1 LGHIGD
7 TLRSQTVSTKLKRI
21 AEQAI
26 QNPNM
31 VFTTPVHH
39 IDVEFLHEAYELVNK
54 NAVPGLDGV
63 TFAMYGENLGDN
75 LENLHKRLK
84 EGKYKAPIIK
94 RIWLD
99 KEGGKKRPIGIS
111 ELEDKIVQRAVTM
124 LLEAVYEQDFYEF
137 SHGYRK
143 NKSAHKALKDL
154 RNHLMEMG
162 ISRIADID
170 ICGFF
175 DNIDRTKMMEILKK
189 RVNDGGLLKLIGK
202 WLKVG
207 VLDGKDLIFPDKG
220 TPQGGVISPILAN
233 IFLHHVL
240 DEWFEKEVKPRMKG
254 KCFLIRFADDLIIGF
269 ELESD
274 SQRVMDVLPKR
285 FGRFG
290 LSVHPEKT
298 KLVKFKKQGR
308 NEKSDKDNDTFDFLG
323 FTHYWSLSRRGYWV
337 VKRKTIG
344 ARLKRFM
351 KAIWLWCKVNRH
363 EQFAEQYKT
372 LCQKLRGYYQYYGIP
387 CNFRA
392 INRAYR
398 WLIHSWRYWLSRR
411 CQKGYIPID
420 RFEDLLLQ
428 YALPKPRIIH
438 TI

>member
-1 LGHIGD
+1 M
-7 TLRSQTVSTKLKRI
+7 RSQTVSRKLKRI
-21 AEQAI
+21 AEQAV
-26 QNPNM
+26 QYPDM
-31 VFTTPVHH
+31 VFTTLVHH

-54 NAVPGLDGV
+54 RAVPGLDGV
-63 TFAMYGENLGDN
+63 TSAKYGENLVTN
-75 LENLHKRLK
+75 LENLHKCLK
-84 EGKYKAPIIK
+84 EGKYRAPIIQ

-99 KEGGKKRPIGIS
+99 KEGGEKRPIGIS
-111 ELEDKIVQRAVTM
+111 EFEDKIVQRAVAM
-124 LLEAVYEQDFYEF
+124 LLEAVYEQDFYDF

-143 NKSAHKALKDL
+143 NKSAHKALKEL
-154 RNHLMEMG
+154 RNHLMKMG

-170 ICGFF
+170 LCGFF
-175 DNIDRTKMMEILKK
+175 DNIDRKKMMEILKK

-202 WLKVG
+202 WLNVG
-207 VLDGKDLIFPDKG
+207 VMDGKDLIFPDKG

-254 KCFLIRFADDLIIGF
+254 KCFLIRFADDLVLGF

-274 SQRVMDVLPKR
+274 SRRVMDVLPKR

-290 LSVHPEKT
+290 LSVHPEKS
-298 KLVKFKKQGR
+298 KLVKFKSPGW
-308 NEKSDKDNDTFDFLG
+308 NEKRDTENETFDFLG

-344 ARLKRFM
+344 KRLKRFM
-351 KAIWLWCKVNRH
+351 KGIWRWCKVNLH
-363 EQFAEQYKT
+363 EPFAEQYKT
-372 LCQKLRGYYQYYGIP
+372 LCQKLRGYYQYYGVT

-392 INRAYR
+392 INTAYR

-420 RFEDLLLQ
+420 RFEELLLQ
-428 YALPKPRIIH
+428 YPLPKPRIIH